1 MTVHTDPS
9 NIRLRPPRHPVDP
22 RTVTWWR
29 TNLTL
34 AFAAPIVV
42 LVVLGAL
49 IPPARWWLLGPAAA
63 LAAIAVPVI
72 VLLPRWW
79 FRVHRWE
86 ITDTAVYT
94 RSGHFWQ
101 EWRAAPLSRIQTVD
115 TDRGPIQRHFG
126 LATLTVTTASAKGS
140 VKVKGLDD
148 AEASELAE
156 HLTRAT
162 EAVPGDAT

>member
-1 MTVHTDPS
+1 MTVHTDPPNS
-9 NIRLRPPRHPVDP
+9 RLRPPRHPVDP

-63 LAAIAVPVI
+63 LAVFAVPVI

-86 ITDTAVYT
+86 VTDIAVYT
-94 RSGHFWQ
+94 RSGRLWQ
-101 EWRAAPLSRIQTVD
+101 ESRAAPLSRIQTVD
-115 TDRGPIQRHFG
+115 TERGPLQQHFG
-126 LATLTVTTASAKGS
+126 LATLTVTTASAKGA
-140 VKVKGLDD
+140 VRVKGLNST
-148 AEASELAE
+148 AAAELAE
-156 HLTRAT
+156 DLTRAT
-162 EAVPGDAT
+162 QSVSGDAT